1 MRISIQRQ
9 TSEIKKRLED
19 AEGRTVNDRIL
30 NELLNTLI
38 NLSIIEKTNNKYI
51 IVDPI
56 IRKAVEDYWAK
67 LMRWKVEMFQ
77 NQDASDIVLPLY
89 YIYSTPSSKVVST
102 TELCPK
108 ILLIAKE
115 NPLN

>member
-1 MRISIQRQ
+1 
-9 TSEIKKRLED
+9 
-19 AEGRTVNDRIL
+19 
-30 NELLNTLI
+30 
-38 NLSIIEKTNNKYI
+38 
-51 IVDPI
+51 
-56 IRKAVEDYWAK
+56 
-67 LMRWKVEMFQ
+67 MRWKVEMFQ